1 LIVCFWGLLDP
12 DPLVRGPDHQAKIV
26 SKTLIPTVL
35 WLLYDFLFQKN
46 DVNVPS
52 KNVISR
58 SFLKQLKNV
67 KKSSFKD
74 VLSPLYLKWSVIFTH
89 ESDQIGSGPRFFPNA
104 DPESIGNFF
113 VFLKVKE

>member
-1 LIVCFWGLLDP
+1 M
-12 DPLVRGPDHQAKIV
+12 
-26 SKTLIPTVL
+26 
-35 WLLYDFLFQKN
+35 
-46 DVNVPS
+46 
-52 KNVISR
+52 
-58 SFLKQLKNV
+58 